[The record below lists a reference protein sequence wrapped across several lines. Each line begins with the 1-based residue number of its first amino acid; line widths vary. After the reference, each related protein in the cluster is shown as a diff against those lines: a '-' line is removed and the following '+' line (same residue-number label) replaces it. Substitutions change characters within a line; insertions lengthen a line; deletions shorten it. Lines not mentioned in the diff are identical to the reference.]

1 MKRFR
6 NLDKTWKELLFAA
19 SGLGPNL
26 LMVLMGAFF
35 TDAVNPAALDIAS
48 NPGKVVQTITGFCLI
63 VPWLFSVLWF
73 IAKVFDG
80 VIDVPFASLTD
91 NLKTKWGRR
100 RLPIAICFIPM
111 VLSYIL
117 CWIPI
122 SQTNQVANTV
132 WFFVWSLVFF
142 ATYTMNLIAFYGSLS
157 TVCADEKQRLRVSS
171 FKSFFDTISY
181 VVVYALVPLI
191 LGVANIHID
200 KLVFILSPLM
210 ITMLIPLFMIK
221 EGDKW
226 EQKAIAEGYDITPL
240 AEEPRVGLVESFKL
254 TFTNKPFIKW
264 CIVNCCSFFGLQM
277 FLVAMNALILG
288 GMGLNSTQMAIL
300 NTCAFAPVPVML
312 YLFYKLKAKK
322 GIRFAYQTCLLSFAV
337 CILSFDIGSQFIMGD
352 NTTVKIVI
360 GAIGGI
366 VGSWAIGSF
375 FMMPYMIPAQISSV
389 EEKLTH
395 KNHSAMFFAA
405 QALTTSVVG
414 AIASSLVYENIKTLF
429 ISKQAS
435 GIVYATDTVLEDGTV
450 ISAAVNAANTFGVEA
465 SSVFNL
471 GTLLVPIIVS
481 VFCIVGFIFS
491 FKMPKNYS
499 PKEVAKDL
507 GLEKEYE
514 ENKGLFESEYEYPF
528 EDESLIVNDALWVLS
543 GSIFGFIWLYQV
555 LKATNTFAKKK
566 ISYLLLIPAILV
578 FPVMFIPLL
587 KANKEINDEL
597 DELGI
602 SHHNDAILVVLFS
615 VIGLNLVSLSF
626 VQHKLNKIASVKN
639 KEYKDEQSVSMVC

>member
-1 MKRFR
+1 MKKFR
-6 NLDKTWKELLFAA
+6 NLDKTWKELLYAA
-19 SGLGPNL
+19 TGLGPNL

-48 NPGKVVQTITGFCLI
+48 NPGKIVQTITGACLI
-63 VPWLFSVLWF
+63 LPWLFSILWF

-80 VIDVPFASLTD
+80 VIDVPFAALTD
-91 NLKTKWGRR
+91 SLKTKWGRR

-111 VLSYIL
+111 VVSYIL

-122 SQTNQVANTV
+122 SATSQVANTI

-181 VVVYALVPLI
+181 VIVYALVPLI
-191 LGVANIHID
+191 LGLAGLHID

-210 ITMLIPLFMIK
+210 ITMIIPLFMIK

-226 EQKAIAEGYDITPL
+226 EKKALEEGYDITPL

-300 NTCAFAPVPVML
+300 NTCAFAPVPIML

-322 GIRFAYQTCLLSFAV
+322 GIRFAYQTCLISFAV
-337 CILSFDIGSQFIMGD
+337 CILSFDLGSQFLMGN
-352 NTTVKIVI
+352 NTTVKMII

-366 VGSWAIGSF
+366 IGSWAIGSF

-389 EEKLTH
+389 EEKLTG

-405 QALTTSVVG
+405 QAFTTSVIG
-414 AIASSLVYENIKTLF
+414 AVASSLVYENIKNLF
-429 ISKQAS
+429 IAKGAK
-435 GIVYATDTVLEDGTV
+435 GVVFAKATETL
-450 ISAAVNAANTFGVEA
+450 SAAQVAAEKFGITFDAALKG
-465 SSVFNL
+465 SDLTFKVFNL
-471 GTLLVPIIVS
+471 GTLLVPFFVA
-481 VFCIVGFIFS
+481 VFCLLGFIIA

-499 PKEVAKDL
+499 PKEVSDAL
-507 GLEKEYE
+507 GLQKEYE
-514 ENKGLFESEYEYPF
+514 EHKDLFPQEDNQEIK
-528 EDESLIVNDALWVLS
+528 DESLIVNIALWVLS
-543 GSIFGFIWLYQV
+543 GSIFGILWQLFLMRQTNVFAEKRIKFINWIISLLCFPYHAVIAFRINQEIGK
-555 LKATNTFAKKK
+555 KAQK
-566 ISYLLLIPAILV
+566 
-578 FPVMFIPLL
+578 
-587 KANKEINDEL
+587 
-597 DELGI
+597 LG
-602 SHHNDAILVVLFS
+602 V
-615 VIGLNLVSLSF
+615 
-626 VQHKLNKIASVKN
+626 SVKN
-639 KEYKDEQSVSMVC
+639 LGVLHIILCVLGLGLASNIILQVQMNKLAKATVNE